1 MSLISQSSREISIRR
16 YTKNTIT
23 LKRLFSTLQMKRRN
37 VVYTRLSLMHF
48 KHINALY
55 TQVFSI
61 HAL

>member
-1 MSLISQSSREISIRR
+1 MSLISQSSREISNRR

-48 KHINALY
+48 KQINALY